1 MNTNASNIALVSTLA
16 DARVGTFSG
25 LVIRKKGVERGPK
38 GNKVTYGDDLVHVT
52 LVTGFRYGSLVERS
66 ADALD
71 AMTDADLDALV
82 ARGATGF
89 VRVWKK
95 ASKVADL
102 AGVCSSMGLDASGGK
117 ADLVARLDAV
127 APGGMVERPLTRAD
141 FDAARASLRADL
153 QGSIDGTAVDTN
165 EHVYEPLVRDGE
177 KVRGCRVYVG
187 NPNGEDAS
195 APGTVYLQ
203 GLRIGQTVLEAAENG
218 PVPASKSAP
227 ESVAKRI
234 LRSRLPVGRYVSYAL
249 TPDSGFILRA
259 GGTAAK
265 AADADGVTAATPER
279 VAEVMALLAA

>member
-1 MNTNASNIALVSTLA
+1 MNTNASNANLVSTLA

-25 LVIRKKGVERGPK
+25 LVIRKKGVVRGGKSNP
-38 GNKVTYGDDLVHVT
+38 VTYGDDLVHVT
-52 LVTGFRYGSLVERS
+52 MVTGFRYGSLVERS

-71 AMTDADLDALV
+71 AMTGADLDGLV
-82 ARGATGF
+82 ALGHTGF

-95 ASKVADL
+95 SGKVGDL
-102 AGVCSSMGLDASGGK
+102 RATCASMGLDDTGSK
-117 ADLVARLDAV
+117 ADLVGRLDAV

-141 FDAARASLRADL
+141 YDAARASLRADL
-153 QGSIDGTAVDTN
+153 QGSLDGTAVDVN
-165 EHVYEPLVRDGE
+165 EHVYEPLVADGE
-177 KVRGCRVYVG
+177 TVRGCRVYVG

-203 GLRIGQTVLEAAENG
+203 GLKVGETVLEAAENG
-218 PVPASKSAP
+218 PIPASKSKP

-234 LRSRLPVGRYVSYAL
+234 LRSRLPIGRYVSYVL

-265 AADADGVTAATPER
+265 AADADGVKAATPNR
-279 VAEVMALLAA
+279 VAEVMAVLAA

>member
-1 MNTNASNIALVSTLA
+1 MNTNASNTALVDTLA
-16 DARVGTFSG
+16 DARVGTFTG
-25 LVIRKKGVERGPK
+25 LVVRKKGAERGPK
-38 GNKVTYGDDLVHVT
+38 GNKVRYGDDLVHVT

-95 ASKVADL
+95 TAKVGDL
-102 AGVCSSMGLDASGGK
+102 AAVCSSMGLDDTGSK

-177 KVRGCRVYVG
+177 TVRGCRVYVG

-234 LRSRLPVGRYVSYAL
+234 LRSHLPVGRYVSYAL

>member
-1 MNTNASNIALVSTLA
+1 MNTNASNTVLAATLA
-16 DARVGTFSG
+16 AARVGTLSG
-25 LVIRKKGVERGPK
+25 LVARKVGKVVGGVRH
-38 GNKVTYGDDLVHVT
+38 GDDLVHVT
-52 LVTGFRYGSLVERS
+52 LVTGFRYGGLLQRS
-66 ADALD
+66 VLALD
-71 AMTDADLDALV
+71 AMADAIIDGLV
-82 ARGATGF
+82 ALGHTGF

-95 ASKVADL
+95 SAKVGDL
-102 AGVCSSMGLDASGGK
+102 RAICSSMGLDDTGSK

-141 FDAARASLRADL
+141 FDAARVSLRADL

-165 EHVYEPLVRDGE
+165 EHVYEPLVVDGE
-177 KVRGCRVYVG
+177 TVRGCRVYVG
-187 NPNGEDAS
+187 NPNGPDAS

-234 LRSRLPVGRYVSYAL
+234 LRSRLPIGRYVSYRLA
-249 TPDSGFILRA
+249 PDSGFILRA